1 VSYVAD
7 STAIVRATEAMLAD
21 QIELGD
27 FPTAPPI
34 AGLFDPTYYAS
45 AITP

>member
-7 STAIVRATEAMLAD
+7 PRAIVRATEAMLAY
-21 QIELGD
+21 QVELGD

-34 AGLFDPTYYAS
+34 GGLFDPTYYAR
-45 AITP
+45 AAPP